1 MIYKIVLVLCSASC
15 AFNLL
20 LAVVNVTH
28 GRYRLLPMNLT
39 GVLIAGFGVA
49 LMFSVM
55 RTPR

>member
-1 MIYKIVLVLCSASC
+1 MIYKITLVLCSASC
-15 AFNLL
+15 ALNLVM
-20 LAVVNVTH
+20 AVVNATH

-39 GVLIAGFGVA
+39 GMLIAGFGIA